1 MLERRP
7 QQKPTQGSIEIRVP
21 WVTLLKIL
29 AAILVAYVA
38 YRLRV
43 GFELLLLAV
52 LLAVALSPVV
62 DWVEDRGLSRRWAV
76 AGLGMS
82 GVLSVGAFAAF
93 VVPPLTT
100 QLSALWTTLPTLGGT
115 VLPGLK
121 PDGLFSH
128 VLVSLLEL
136 PRSPEVAAWLS
147 RPQQWG
153 STLVEAAA
161 AATLVAVVSLYLILD
176 GRAVVAWL
184 LAYVPRRH
192 RGRMS
197 ATVPEVFAVVKAYV
211 TGQLILSALFAVFCF
226 VVLTALEVPAAL
238 PLALFAGVCDAFPSV
253 GILVAMAAAGL
264 ISLAVGPGTAVVVL
278 GLYFVY
284 HQFEAYVLVP
294 RLYGDRLRLS
304 TLTVFLAIIAGGLID
319 GMIGALLALPIVAA
333 YPVVE
338 RHWLAEYL
346 HPDAVE
352 DHARL
357 RAAGVEGSEGHESA
371 VDAVLNGK
379 RPAPLA

>member
-1 MLERRP
+1 
-7 QQKPTQGSIEIRVP
+7 
-21 WVTLLKIL
+21 
-29 AAILVAYVA
+29 
-38 YRLRV
+38 
-43 GFELLLLAV
+43 
-52 LLAVALSPVV
+52 
-62 DWVEDRGLSRRWAV
+62 
-76 AGLGMS
+76 
-82 GVLSVGAFAAF
+82 
-93 VVPPLTT
+93 
-100 QLSALWTTLPTLGGT
+100 
-115 VLPGLK
+115 
-121 PDGLFSH
+121 
-128 VLVSLLEL
+128 
-136 PRSPEVAAWLS
+136 
-147 RPQQWG
+147 
-153 STLVEAAA
+153 VEAAA